1 METKKT
7 VMVCVHEAKKYTRY
21 LAAFLQ
27 VLRVVPATTALW
39 GRLNVS
45 ARLCSRPQELLTKPG
60 SPGSFLYPALRQM
73 FLLLAFL
80 VSLTMLSGCM
90 GLASSPST
98 PPAPLDINN
107 GQAAS
112 TTVDAAM
119 VTGHAVTAYGLAP
132 NTTYYFQV
140 NSTDLTG
147 YYRMSGGH
155 TFKTSGAKIAGTISP
170 AAGGTGASVTLS
182 GAATATTTA
191 DSSGNYT
198 FTGLSNGTYT
208 AAPSHAGYTFTPSSQ
223 NVTVNRANV
232 TGVNFTDAV
241 ETFSILG
248 TISPT
253 AGGSGAT
260 LTLSGTATGS
270 TTANAS
276 GAYTFT
282 GLASGSYTI
291 TPSNT
296 GYVFSPASQNVSVST
311 SNVTGVGF
319 TDTAIAVAPTIT
331 TQPASETVTAGQTAT
346 FTVTATGTA
355 PLSYQWQKNGANI

>member
-1 METKKT
+1 
-7 VMVCVHEAKKYTRY
+7 
-21 LAAFLQ
+21 
-27 VLRVVPATTALW
+27 
-39 GRLNVS
+39 
-45 ARLCSRPQELLTKPG
+45 
-60 SPGSFLYPALRQM
+60 M

-98 PPAPLDINN
+98 SPAPLDITNA
-107 GQAAS
+107 QAASTTESTAQVVWVTNVPANSAVDYGTTASYGSS

-119 VTGHAVTAYGLAP
+119 VTSHAVTAYGLAP

-140 NSTDLTG
+140 NSTDSTG

-155 TFKTSGAKIAGTISP
+155 TFKTSGAKISGTISP

-182 GAATATTTA
+182 GAATATATA

-208 AAPSHAGYTFTPSSQ
+208 VAPSHAGYTFTPSSQ
-223 NVTVNRANV
+223 NVTVNRANA

-270 TTANAS
+270 TTANAL
-276 GAYTFT
+276 GA
-282 GLASGSYTI
+282 
-291 TPSNT
+291 
-296 GYVFSPASQNVSVST
+296 
-311 SNVTGVGF
+311 
-319 TDTAIAVAPTIT
+319 
-331 TQPASETVTAGQTAT
+331 
-346 FTVTATGTA
+346 
-355 PLSYQWQKNGANI
+355 